1 MGKRIRMAVG
11 VGAVALVLVA
21 ILLTTGV
28 ALAQRTALYSL
39 GCWAITSG
47 GGGDQRISTTS
58 QINDAITPIGGEM
71 AGTSNRIR
79 ANHFAVWSAL
89 NPSPGPGT
97 PPPAGSQLLYL
108 PLILGRL
115 LNLDQ
120 LCS

>member
-1 MGKRIRMAVG
+1 MGKRIRVAVG

-21 ILLTTGV
+21 ILLTTGA

-47 GGGDQRISTTS
+47 GGGDQRTS
-58 QINDAITPIGGEM
+58 ASFRINDAITPIGGEM
-71 AGTSNRIR
+71 VGTSNRIR
-79 ANHFAVWSAL
+79 ANHFAVWGAL
-89 NPSPGPGT
+89 NPYPGPGT
-97 PPPAGSQLLYL
+97 PPPADSQLLYL
-108 PLILGRL
+108 PLIFGRL